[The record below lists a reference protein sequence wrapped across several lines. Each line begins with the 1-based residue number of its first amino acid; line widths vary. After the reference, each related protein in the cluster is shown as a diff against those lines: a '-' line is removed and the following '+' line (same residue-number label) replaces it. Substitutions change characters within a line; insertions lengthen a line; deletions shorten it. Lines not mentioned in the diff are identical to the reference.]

1 MNMVTTGFSKPYVAK
16 YANSGTSVTYTDG
29 MVLARGVDFD
39 LEIETADDNN
49 FHADN
54 VIAETE
60 PAEFVSGTA
69 TITVDGLANAAE
81 KLIMGLPEPTELTVD
96 ESPIQ
101 MQGYGAAMNPP
112 FVGFACVRRTQMNS
126 VVSYFPV
133 ILPKVKFQIPPESA
147 ATQEEQIEWQT
158 QELTAS
164 VFRDDTTAQNWK
176 NVPIEGLATEAEAEA
191 VIKTFFS
198 INDQG

>member
-1 MNMVTTGFSKPYVAK
+1 MVTTGFSKPYVAK
-16 YANSGTSVTYTDG
+16 YANSGTSVTYTGG
-29 MVLARGVDFD
+29 MVLARGVDVS

-49 FHADN
+49 FYADN

-60 PAEFVSGTA
+60 PAAFTSGEA
-69 TITVDGLANAAE
+69 TITVDGLANEAE
-81 KLIMGLPEPTELTVD
+81 TLIMGLPEPTSLTVD

-112 FVGFACVRRTQMNS
+112 FVGFAFIRRTQLNG

-133 ILPKVKFQIPPESA
+133 ILPKIKFQIPPDNA

-164 VFRDDTTAQNWK
+164 VFRDDTAEQNWK
-176 NVPIEGLATEAEAEA
+176 VVPVEGFATEAEAEA
-191 VIKTFFS
+191 VIKTFFA
-198 INDQG
+198 INAQG

>member
-1 MNMVTTGFSKPYVAK
+1 MVTTGFSKPYVAK
-16 YANSGTSVTYTDG
+16 YANSGTSVTYTGG
-29 MVLARGVDFD
+29 MVLARGVDVS

-49 FHADN
+49 FYADN

-60 PAEFVSGTA
+60 PAAFTSGEA
-69 TITVDGLANAAE
+69 TITVDGLANNAE
-81 KLIMGLPEPTELTVD
+81 TLIMGLPSPTSLTVD
-96 ESPIQ
+96 EEPIQ

-112 FVGFACVRRTQMNS
+112 FVGFAFVRRTQLNG

-133 ILPKVKFQIPPESA
+133 ILPKIKFQIPPDNA

-164 VFRDDTTAQNWK
+164 VFRDDTAEQNWK
-176 NVPIEGLATEAEAEA
+176 VVPVEGLATESEAEA